1 MRNLPVSM
9 NSALQAGAAK
19 LCHVWLITR
28 RDGVTLGFTD
38 HDADLTFQGVLCVA
52 ATGLTKG
59 AVEQT
64 LGGEGSGAVSGILSD
79 DRITPAD
86 VEAGLYDEAAI
97 REYVVDWTAPD
108 QFVLMS
114 SGTLGR
120 IEARGGM
127 GEGASFVA
135 HIEGPA
141 AKLNRVI
148 GRRFTHLCDAAL
160 GDARCG
166 LSAPLGPCDKRYRT
180 CREVYANTHNFRG
193 FPDLPGED
201 FLTLYPRAGDALDG
215 ASRRQGSGR

>member
-1 MRNLPVSM
+1 MRNLPVLM
-9 NSALQAGAAK
+9 TSALEAGAAK

-28 RDGVTLGFTD
+28 RDGVVLGFTD
-38 HDADLTFQGVLCVA
+38 HDADLTFQGVLCIA

-59 AVEQT
+59 AAQQT
-64 LGGEGSGAVSGILSD
+64 LGTEGSGAVSGILSD
-79 DRITPAD
+79 GRITPAD
-86 VEAGLYDEAAI
+86 IEVGLYDETAI
-97 REYVVDWTAPD
+97 REYVIDWTSPD

-120 IEARGGM
+120 IEARGGV
-127 GEGASFVA
+127 GDGASFVA
-135 HIEGPA
+135 HVEGPA

-148 GRRFTHLCDAAL
+148 GRRFTHLCDAGL
-160 GDARCG
+160 GDTRCG
-166 LSAPLGPCDKRYRT
+166 LSAPSGVCDKRYRT